1 MEPITNTF
9 CFGTAIKYLK
19 SGHKLQ
25 REGWNGKDM
34 YVAYQRGY
42 PEGIAINRNTAIATG
57 LPEGTVCIFQPY
69 LMMKTADN
77 TFVPWLASQTDLLAE
92 DWRIVA

>member
-42 PEGIAINRNTAIATG
+42 PEGIAIDHSIAKKYE
-57 LPEGTVCIFQPY
+57 LPEGTVCFFQPY